1 MARRVTVVPTIELYN
16 IAEKENIAIDYLEL
30 GNFYGLYVSTKGL
43 KKACV
48 VLNKSLLGNERLLRC
63 VLAHEL
69 GHHFRTVG
77 ISVSATTIQP
87 YYIPAKAEALAD
99 NWALD
104 FLVPKNQLEDKLKQ
118 KYTIDDLAEFFYVER
133 EFAWKQMERV
143 EASCLV

>member
-1 MARRVTVVPTIELYN
+1 MVPTIELYN

-30 GNFYGLYVSTKGL
+30 GCFYGLYVSAEGIQ
-43 KKACV
+43 KACI
-48 VLNKSLLGNERLLRC
+48 VLDASLLTNERLHRC

-77 ISVSATTIQP
+77 ISVSATTVQP

-104 FLVPKNQLEDKLKQ
+104 FLVPQDMLRKKMLEY
-118 KYTIDDLAEFFYVER
+118 YTIDELADFFYVER
-133 EFAWKQMERV
+133 KFIWKQIERI
-143 EASCLV
+143 ET